1 MLLCYQCVQMVTD
14 QKKPKH
20 LNHDRNLTPKPKHV
34 DGRLRRVSL
43 FYVQSKAGM
52 SPLNLVQTY
61 THTHI
66 HTHTRLT
73 ALCPGLPG

>member
-34 DGRLRRVSL
+34 NGKTEKSKCILRAIKSWHE
-43 FYVQSKAGM
+43 SA
-52 SPLNLVQTY
+52 
-61 THTHI
+61 
-66 HTHTRLT
+66 
-73 ALCPGLPG
+73 